1 MALFLLSSWRPDTGL
16 GIMDELAA
24 AAAAEAMSVDDVG
37 VEDASLEDVVS
48 AVRAADEAP
57 AVVEVSSLDKEN
69 EGDLPVVGDSEAAD
83 PKVMLRPSKQ
93 RNPPKHQPLLSL
105 CHP

>member
-1 MALFLLSSWRPDTGL
+1 
-16 GIMDELAA
+16 MDELAA

-93 RNPPKHQPLLSL
+93 RSPPKHQPLLSL

>member
-1 MALFLLSSWRPDTGL
+1 
-16 GIMDELAA
+16 MDELAA
-24 AAAAEAMSVDDVG
+24 AAAVEAMAVDHVG
-37 VEDASLEDVVS
+37 VEDAELEDIVS
-48 AVRAADEAP
+48 NVSAADEAQ
-57 AVVEVSSLDKEN
+57 AVVEVFSIDKEN
-69 EGDLPVVGDSEAAD
+69 EGDLPVVGDSKAAD

>member
-1 MALFLLSSWRPDTGL
+1 
-16 GIMDELAA
+16 MDELAA
-24 AAAAEAMSVDDVG
+24 AAAAEAMSVDDASVWRTR
-37 VEDASLEDVVS
+37 VASLEDVVS

-93 RNPPKHQPLLSL
+93 RDPPKHQPLLSL

>member
-1 MALFLLSSWRPDTGL
+1 
-16 GIMDELAA
+16 MDEIAA
-24 AAAAEAMSVDDVG
+24 AAGVEAMTVDDVG
-37 VEDASLEDVVS
+37 IEYTGLEGAVFNVS
-48 AVRAADEAP
+48 AADEAP
-57 AVVEVSSLDKEN
+57 AVVDAGDLDKEN